1 MTGEANLELQALQNL
16 GQRIVEAAR
25 LASAVH
31 LFESLQ
37 HTSQHYGRR
46 VGIGGAGPFTPG
58 DTAEDSSARRTSRT
72 AVVTDDPAAAHVS
85 RAAGISRRPPQSF
98 ESAD

>member
-31 LFESLQ
+31 LFESLRN
-37 HTSQHYGRR
+37 TSQHYGRR
-46 VGIGGAGPFTPG
+46 VGIGGAGPITPG
-58 DTAEDSSARRTSRT
+58 DTSEDSSVRRTLRT
-72 AVVTDDPAAAHVS
+72 AVVTDDQAAAHVP
-85 RAAGISRRPPQSF
+85 RAVGTSRRPPQS
-98 ESAD
+98 SDGAD